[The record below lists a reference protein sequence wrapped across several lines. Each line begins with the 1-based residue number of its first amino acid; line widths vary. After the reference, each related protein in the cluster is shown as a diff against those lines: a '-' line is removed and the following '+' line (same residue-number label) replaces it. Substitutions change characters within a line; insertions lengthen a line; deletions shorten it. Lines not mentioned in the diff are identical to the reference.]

1 MTIKEK
7 ILAHLETCGAEG
19 ATDHEISVAIGTAEP
34 TVRGARCALLKE
46 GLLEYTEKR
55 RATTSG
61 RKASRVYALIGD
73 GPAPVEPEPAGEELF
88 A

>member
-1 MTIKEK
+1 MEPEPLKETLTMTIKEK

-19 ATDHEISVAIGTAEP
+19 ATDHEISIAIGTAEP

-46 GLLEYTEKR
+46 GLL
-55 RATTSG
+55 ASG

-73 GPAPVEPEPAGEELF
+73 GPVEPEPDGEGLF